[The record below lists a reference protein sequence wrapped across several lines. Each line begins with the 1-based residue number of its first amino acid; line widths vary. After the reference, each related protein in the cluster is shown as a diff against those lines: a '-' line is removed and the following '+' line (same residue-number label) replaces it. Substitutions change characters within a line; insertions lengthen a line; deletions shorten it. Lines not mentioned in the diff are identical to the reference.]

1 MKVVDQKEEGLKEK
15 LMVLKEEQ
23 KGLKGAHSCSDY
35 MGVFGNPRPNYAQ
48 LRRDDRL
55 QDQGEGGL
63 VKRKAEEEVAILL
76 PLHPAEPGATWPPE
90 HRYYQKNSSKSCL
103 KKR

>member
-15 LMVLKEEQ
+15 LMVLKEKQ

-48 LRRDDRL
+48 LRRDDKL
-55 QDQGEGGL
+55 QEQGEVGL
-63 VKRKAEEEVAILL
+63 VKRKVEEEVAILL

-90 HRYYQKNSSKSCL
+90 HRYSQNNSD
-103 KKR
+103 KKC